1 MKSNIVVAVKTP
13 TAENHEDAVRSSWFF
28 RDPKCSLELGV
39 VVYNTHMPRLQKWR
53 CSMSRHMSFDERVLI
68 QEGLASRKSFAE
80 IGRRL
85 GRNRSTISR
94 EVQRRKIIIPARGNV
109 CIHRKECG
117 LPQGCK
123 TRNCT
128 TPINCTYACA
138 LCRNGCSDF
147 EEERCVYRHYLGD
160 RCNACEKRYCRYE
173 RCVYD
178 AKEAQKMYERDLS
191 ESRKGISL
199 TESELEHLDR
209 IVSKQIMQGISVP
222 VICVK
227 NADIL
232 PVSERTI
239 YEYIDK
245 GLLGVSNLELRRKV
259 QRKLKKK
266 TGPVLRVD
274 KKCHI
279 GRTYDDHLRYMEEH
293 TDTCV
298 CQMDTVIGKQ
308 GGKVLLTIFFT
319 NCDLQLAFLRRRN
332 TSRSVA
338 AVFRLLRR
346 KLGAERFMELFQVL
360 LADRGSEFTDPTK
373 IEIDTQTGELQCRV
387 FYCDPQNSNQKAGC
401 ERNHEL
407 IRYIIPKGRSMDSLT
422 QEDITKMMN
431 HINSYPRKKWKG
443 QSPIDLFKQIYGEET
458 STLLGLDKV
467 DVDSILL
474 KPELLKK

>member
-1 MKSNIVVAVKTP
+1 MVFCVTKFAGEIGN
-13 TAENHEDAVRSSWFF
+13 
-28 RDPKCSLELGV
+28 
-39 VVYNTHMPRLQKWR
+39 VVYNIRIPRLRKWR
-53 CSMSRHMSFDERVLI
+53 CNMSSHMSFDERILI
-68 QEGLASRKSFAE
+68 QEGLTLRQSFAE

-85 GRNRSTISR
+85 GRSRSTILR
-94 EVQRRKIIIPARGNV
+94 EVQNRKIISPARGNV
-109 CIHRKECG
+109 CSHRKECG

-123 TRNCT
+123 TRNCAF
-128 TPINCTYACA
+128 PANCAYACTI
-138 LCRNGCSDF
+138 CRNGCPDF
-147 EEERCVYRHYLGD
+147 EEERCAYRHYLGNL
-160 RCNACEKRYCRYE
+160 CNACEKKNCRYE
-173 RCVYD
+173 KCIYD
-178 AKEAQKMYERDLS
+178 AKAAQKMYEMNLS

-199 TESELEHLDR
+199 TEAEIEHLDR
-209 IVSKQIMQGISVP
+209 IVSRQIMQGISVP
-222 VICVK
+222 VIYMK

-259 QRKLKKK
+259 QRKPKKK

-274 KKCHI
+274 KQCHV
-279 GRTYDDHLRYMEEH
+279 GRTYEEHLRYMEKH
-293 TDTCV
+293 PDTCV
-298 CQMDTVIGKQ
+298 CQMDSVVGKQ
-308 GGKVLLTIFFT
+308 GGKALLTIFFT

-332 TSRSVA
+332 TSRSVS

-346 KLGAERFMELFQVL
+346 KLGAERFKELFQVL

-373 IEIDTQTGELQCRV
+373 IEVDTLTGEFQCRM
-387 FYCDPQNSNQKAGC
+387 FYCDPQNSNQKANC

-407 IRYIIPKGRSMDSLT
+407 IRYIIPKGRAMDHLT
-422 QEDITKMMN
+422 QKDITKMMN

-443 QSPIDLFKQIYGEET
+443 QTPIDLFKQIYGEET
-458 STLLGLDKV
+458 STLLGLDKI